1 LKARLDIFSANL
13 LKTSL
18 AFLLLLSLQTAR
30 SQSVP
35 LPNAF
40 AHNDYLHPHPLFD
53 ALANGYTNIEADIF
67 LKGGR
72 LVVAHIDPF
81 FKKNHTLESLY
92 LRPLAE
98 RIAANNGQVY
108 KGYNSPVILM
118 IDVKSG
124 ANDTYKALKVLL
136 EKYRPMFSS
145 YNHGKVMGG
154 TITVVLSGHK
164 PFDMIKRED
173 TRLAFIDEDLR
184 KTSQDTTGAADVYKM
199 ASCKY
204 SKLLDWRGDGPMPT
218 DQRQR
223 LCSYVAEAHKY
234 GEKVRLWAS
243 PENDR
248 VWTELLKCG
257 VDLINTDKLSQLK
270 MFLLAHRTIINTNYT
285 NKIVTNSPNKDELS
299 VITL

>member
-1 LKARLDIFSANL
+1 LKARADIFSVKL

-18 AFLLLLSLQTAR
+18 AVLLLFSLQTVR
-30 SQSVP
+30 SQSIP

-67 LKGGR
+67 LHDGK

-81 FKKNHTLESLY
+81 FKNSRTLESLY
-92 LRPLAE
+92 LKPLAE
-98 RIAANNGQVY
+98 RIAANHGQVY
-108 KGYNSPVILM
+108 KGYDTPIILM

-124 ANDTYKALKVLL
+124 ADNTYRVLKVLL

-145 YNHGKVMGG
+145 YNHGKVLGG
-154 TITVVLSGHK
+154 TITIVLSGHK

-173 TRLAFIDEDLR
+173 SRLAFIDEDLR
-184 KTSQDTTGAADVYKM
+184 KTDQDTTGTAVYKM

-204 SKLLDWRGDGPMPT
+204 SKLLEWKGDGPMP
-218 DQRQR
+218 DGQRKK
-223 LCSYVAEAHKY
+223 LCNYVDIAHKY

-248 VWTELLKCG
+248 VWAELLKCG
-257 VDLINTDKLSQLK
+257 VDLINTDKLAQLK
-270 MFLLAHRTIINTNYT
+270 MFLLAHSNATNFT
-285 NKIVTNSPNKDELS
+285 NKISTNSTNEDELS
-299 VITL
+299 LITL

>member
-1 LKARLDIFSANL
+1 MKARSDIFSANL

-18 AFLLLLSLQTAR
+18 AFLLLFSLQTAR
-30 SQSVP
+30 PQSVP

-92 LRPLAE
+92 LKPLAE

-108 KGYNSPVILM
+108 RGYAAPIILM

-124 ANDTYKALKVLL
+124 ANDTYRALKVLL

-145 YNHGKVMGG
+145 YNHGRVMGG

-164 PFDMIKRED
+164 PFDMIKEED
-173 TRLAFIDEDLR
+173 SRLAFIDEDLR
-184 KTSQDTTGAADVYKM
+184 KTYQDTTAVDVYKM

-204 SKLLDWRGDGPMPT
+204 SKLLDWKGDGPLPA
-218 DQRQR
+218 DQRQK
-223 LCSYVAEAHKY
+223 LCAFVAMAHKY
-234 GEKVRLWAS
+234 GKKVRLWAS

-248 VWTELLKCG
+248 VWAELLKCG
-257 VDLINTDKLSQLK
+257 VDLINTDKLAQLK
-270 MFLLAHRTIINTNYT
+270 NFLLTRNNITANNVSKTNTNFT
-285 NKIVTNSPNKDELS
+285 KEDELS
-299 VITL
+299 LITL